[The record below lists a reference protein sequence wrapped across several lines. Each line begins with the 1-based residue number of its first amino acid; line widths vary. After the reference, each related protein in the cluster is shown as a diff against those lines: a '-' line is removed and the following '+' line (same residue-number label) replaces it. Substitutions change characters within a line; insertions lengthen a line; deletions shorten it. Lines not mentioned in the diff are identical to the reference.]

1 MTRPLQR
8 ADTMARAALDARRFL
23 PELVTGYTRH

>member
-8 ADTMARAALDARRFL
+8 ADHVVRAALDARRFL
-23 PELVTGYTRH
+23 RELVTGYTRH